1 MNTSEYEHEVGA
13 GVCEDALAVS
23 AESDRPCPD
32 SVEPEDANQEAHVT
46 FKAPNKKPV
55 PQEPKK

>member
-1 MNTSEYEHEVGA
+1 MNTSEHEYEVGT

-32 SVEPEDANQEAHVT
+32 SFEPEDTNQEAHVT
-46 FKAPNKKPV
+46 FKAPTKKT
-55 PQEPKK
+55 ETKDPKK

>member
-1 MNTSEYEHEVGA
+1 MNTSEQEHEVDA

-32 SVEPEDANQEAHVT
+32 SIDPEEAGDEAHVT
-46 FKAPNKKPV
+46 FKAPNKKPA
-55 PQEPKK
+55 PQEPQK